1 MIMDL
6 SQQVQGLRRRAEE
19 SVAAAASKPA
29 QDDGLTKALQEREAA
44 IQELTRKAAELRKE
58 LAAASAIR
66 PQAAPAA
73 GGADLPDVPLN
84 VRLLSYCYPYV
95 CVHALACALT
105 VGVCG

>member
-58 LAAASAIR
+58 LAAASAIQ
-66 PQAAPAA
+66 PQAAG